1 MVTLECSDFYL
12 INCYVPNSG
21 EGLKRLDYRL
31 VCYLTCLLH
40 NKVISH
46 NTIVILHVLCICLFI
61 KGAWDPYLRT
71 YLKTLSETK
80 PVIFTG
86 T

>member
-31 VCYLTCLLH
+31 VRYLIY
-40 NKVISH
+40 VMY
-46 NTIVILHVLCICLFI
+46 ILH
-61 KGAWDPYLRT
+61 
-71 YLKTLSETK
+71 
-80 PVIFTG
+80 
-86 T
+86 